1 MKPETRYF
9 IIFLDSF
16 TAAPEGFKEFYNQRR
31 RWMPSTL
38 ANIMDLLG
46 DYKRVVQNNN
56 DMSMFYIFYQVMM
69 MIGTILGPGSIFIML
84 AGSFGAAFG
93 INNDTSFLINL
104 VPLILFI
111 VVCLVGKPDTQI
123 MLAQLMSI
131 GYALVMMAVLV
142 GLLVQIGDDGA
153 TSPTA
158 LSLFFV
164 AGSFILAGFLHPQ
177 VWILAESLYVIR
189 QLWIINY
196 YKIVNYNIKKFV
208 K

>member
-1 MKPETRYF
+1 
-9 IIFLDSF
+9 
-16 TAAPEGFKEFYNQRR
+16 
-31 RWMPSTL
+31 MPSTL

-93 INNDTSFLINL
+93 IDNDTSFLINL

-177 VWILAESLYVIR
+177 VWTIAKSFYYF
-189 QLWIINY
+189 NY
-196 YKIVNYNIKKFV
+196 GLSIVTVVCIKVHKIVSLWCKIALGEV
-208 K
+208 GVSLP